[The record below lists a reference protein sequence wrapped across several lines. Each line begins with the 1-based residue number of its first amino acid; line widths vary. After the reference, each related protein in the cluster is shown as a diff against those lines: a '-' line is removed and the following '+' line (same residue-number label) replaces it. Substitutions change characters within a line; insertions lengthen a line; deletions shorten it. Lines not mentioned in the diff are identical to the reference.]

1 MEIVDVDRVDTP
13 LDVARALKLDFAA
26 LLDPQL
32 LLESRWDLLALIL
45 LIVVRSERLSID
57 WHFLLHTLSFSNF

>member
-13 LDVARALKLDFAA
+13 LDVARALKDLAA

-32 LLESRWDLLALIL
+32 LLQSRWDLLALIL

>member
-1 MEIVDVDRVDTP
+1 MKIVDVDRVDTP
-13 LDVARALKLDFAA
+13 LDVARALKDLAA

-32 LLESRWDLLALIL
+32 LLQSRWDLLALIL

>member
-1 MEIVDVDRVDTP
+1 MKIVDVDRVDTP
-13 LDVARALKLDFAA
+13 LDVARALKDFAA

-32 LLESRWDLLALIL
+32 LLQSRWDLLALIL